1 MARELGLNPGKLGK
15 ISNRRQEP
23 WKAPLPQFIEHLY
36 LKRFG
41 REQPRVVTPAEK
53 WERSA
58 AARKPARNA
67 VATNARG
74 DHLAR
79 RAVAKLARKRPSPL
93 QAGRRATW
101 AAGAHSQIP
110 VLGPDETAARA
121 RS

>member
-15 ISNRRQEP
+15 ISNHRQEP

-36 LKRFG
+36 LN
-41 REQPRVVTPAEK
+41 RERPRVVTPAEK

-74 DHLAR
+74 DQGRLG
-79 RAVAKLARKRPSPL
+79 SP
-93 QAGRRATW
+93 
-101 AAGAHSQIP
+101 
-110 VLGPDETAARA
+110 
-121 RS
+121 